1 MRLQLAFLPPQKEL
15 LEIAFSRARKQ
26 AEKIGGQGT
35 KLQKSKQKATQ
46 KIITSAAYFTEK
58 LQQAV
63 QGFPSMQKQH
73 PFYRELIEATVDLDA
88 MLRALGQMSA
98 ARRITDR
105 LKGQYIGKIRSLGKG
120 EEKKAADLVSGFYGR
135 LASLAKTMDKG
146 ITAYNENA
154 KKMLELPNIRFDLP
168 TAIIA
173 GYPNTGKTTILSRLT
188 KSKPKI
194 AAYPFTTQYLQIGY
208 LVQNYLEFQL
218 IDTPG
223 LLDRPLEK
231 RNKIE
236 RKAIAALRHLAN
248 AIIFVVDPTT
258 RCGFELEKQANL
270 FKEIAEEFKETKI
283 LIVLNKADIAS
294 KEEMH
299 AAKEA
304 FGKATIVEGQGIHS
318 KLREKIAEALKE
330 RTEPTQQEKEA
341 ESTEEKNTS
350 ESQGKAIG

>member
-1 MRLQLAFLPPQKEL
+1 
-15 LEIAFSRARKQ
+15 
-26 AEKIGGQGT
+26 
-35 KLQKSKQKATQ
+35 
-46 KIITSAAYFTEK
+46 
-58 LQQAV
+58 
-63 QGFPSMQKQH
+63 
-73 PFYRELIEATVDLDA
+73 
-88 MLRALGQMSA
+88 
-98 ARRITDR
+98 
-105 LKGQYIGKIRSLGKG
+105 
-120 EEKKAADLVSGFYGR
+120 
-135 LASLAKTMDKG
+135 
-146 ITAYNENA
+146 
-154 KKMLELPNIRFDLP
+154 
-168 TAIIA
+168 
-173 GYPNTGKTTILSRLT
+173 
-188 KSKPKI
+188 
-194 AAYPFTTQYLQIGY
+194 
-208 LVQNYLEFQL
+208 VQNYLEFQL

-350 ESQGKAIG
+350 ESPAAIG

>member
-1 MRLQLAFLPPQKEL
+1 MRLQLTFLPEQKQL

-26 AEKIGGQGT
+26 AEKTGKQMN
-35 KLQKSKQKATQ
+35 KLQKSKEKATQ
-46 KIITSAAYFTEK
+46 KIVTSATYFSEK

-63 QGFPSMQKQH
+63 KGFPSMQKIH
-73 PFYRELIEATVDLDA
+73 PFYRELIEATVDLNA
-88 MLRALGQMSA
+88 MLKALGQMSA

-120 EEKKAADLVSGFYGR
+120 EEKRAAGLVSEFYGR
-135 LASLAKTMDKG
+135 LASLAKSMDKG
-146 ITAYNENA
+146 IAAYNENA

-208 LVQNYLEFQL
+208 LIQNYFEFQL

-236 RKAIAALRHLAN
+236 RKAIAALQHLAN
-248 AIIFVVDPTT
+248 TIIFVVDPTT
-258 RCGFELEKQANL
+258 RCGFELEKQVNL
-270 FKEIAEEFKETKI
+270 FNEIKNEFKETKI

-304 FGKATIVEGQGIHS
+304 FGKETIIEGQGIHS
-318 KLREKIAEALKE
+318 ELRGKIVEVLKE
-330 RTEPTQQEKEA
+330 KKP
-341 ESTEEKNTS
+341 S
-350 ESQGKAIG
+350 ESLGPAIG